1 LIEQVRTTWEE
12 YPRQFWTLIF
22 GALINSTGGGLI
34 WPFFSLY
41 LTRRLNFSMT
51 EVGIIF
57 AAFAVVSVVSL
68 VAGGALVDRLGRKPI
83 MLFSL
88 FGSALGIMAMGLT
101 GSADSVTGLVLLAFI
116 AVIVLLLG
124 LAGSAFGPAV
134 NAMVADLVDGQKRAQ
149 AYGLL
154 RVMQNL
160 GVAIGPAIGGF
171 IATRSYLV
179 LFTVAALSSA
189 VYGLIITLFA
199 RETKPK
205 VAMTS
210 DASVRVAP
218 KDEGFGRVL
227 CDQVFMLFCGLSLLS
242 QIVYSQMNTTL
253 PVYLNKGFGLSEQWF
268 GLMMGVNAAMVVL
281 FQFPITRLTDRYA
294 RGAMM
299 ALGVAFYA
307 VGFGMFGFI
316 SALLLFFLAQAVW
329 TVGEMI
335 TVPVSQAFVADIA
348 PETMRG
354 RYMGAFGLNWAIAYG
369 LGALLGGATM
379 DKLDGHYIWY
389 GALVINALVM
399 FGFLALGS
407 PMKRRIA
414 KVMVKT

>member
-1 LIEQVRTTWEE
+1 
-12 YPRQFWTLIF
+12 
-22 GALINSTGGGLI
+22 
-34 WPFFSLY
+34 
-41 LTRRLNFSMT
+41 M
-51 EVGIIF
+51 
-57 AAFAVVSVVSL
+57 
-68 VAGGALVDRLGRKPI
+68 
-83 MLFSL
+83 
-88 FGSALGIMAMGLT
+88 
-101 GSADSVTGLVLLAFI
+101 
-116 AVIVLLLG
+116 
-124 LAGSAFGPAV
+124 
-134 NAMVADLVDGQKRAQ
+134 
-149 AYGLL
+149 
-154 RVMQNL
+154 
-160 GVAIGPAIGGF
+160 
-171 IATRSYLV
+171 
-179 LFTVAALSSA
+179 
-189 VYGLIITLFA
+189 
-199 RETKPK
+199 
-205 VAMTS
+205 
-210 DASVRVAP
+210 
-218 KDEGFGRVL
+218 
-227 CDQVFMLFCGLSLLS
+227 
-242 QIVYSQMNTTL
+242 
-253 PVYLNKGFGLSEQWF
+253 YLNKGFGLSEQWF

>member
-1 LIEQVRTTWEE
+1 MTALPGTPKRPPKQAARLPIEVYRRYAKDKTIYQLFIREGDDLIEQVRTTWEE

-242 QIVYSQMNTTL
+242 QIVYSQMNTTCQCI
-253 PVYLNKGFGLSEQWF
+253 SIR
-268 GLMMGVNAAMVVL
+268 ASA
-281 FQFPITRLTDRYA
+281 FPSS
-294 RGAMM
+294 G
-299 ALGVAFYA
+299 
-307 VGFGMFGFI
+307 
-316 SALLLFFLAQAVW
+316 SA
-329 TVGEMI
+329 
-335 TVPVSQAFVADIA
+335 
-348 PETMRG
+348 
-354 RYMGAFGLNWAIAYG
+354 
-369 LGALLGGATM
+369 
-379 DKLDGHYIWY
+379 
-389 GALVINALVM
+389 
-399 FGFLALGS
+399 
-407 PMKRRIA
+407 
-414 KVMVKT
+414 